1 MFRMVFLAFH
11 GTPRTEMAE
20 HAHESPSPMTVPLV
34 VLAVFAAI
42 SGLWLVLGPGF
53 ESVITYPY
61 SHDLGEHEAATGTEL
76 LMAILVSPLTYLS
89 LAVAAGGIW
98 FATRKYRAG
107 LPEAE
112 RAEPTTGFRSVLY
125 RRYYVTELIYE
136 PIGNYLAYGIAKISS
151 WFDRRGIDGA
161 VNGVASVADHAG
173 ARTRRWQDGRLT
185 TYMAS
190 IAIGAAILLVF
201 LREVVLRIRW

>member
-1 MFRMVFLAFH
+1 
-11 GTPRTEMAE
+11 
-20 HAHESPSPMTVPLV
+20 MTVPLLI
-34 VLAVFAAI
+34 LAVFAAV

-61 SHDLGEHEAATGTEL
+61 SHDLGEHEALAASSILREILTSWQTYFAL
-76 LMAILVSPLTYLS
+76 AI
-89 LAVAAGGIW
+89 AVAGILL
-98 FATRKYRAG
+98 ARRMYVAG

-112 RAEPTTGFRSVLY
+112 RAEPTTGFRAVLY
-125 RRYYVTELIYE
+125 RRYYVTEALYE
-136 PIGNYLAYGIAKISS
+136 PLGNYVAYGIAKLSS

-161 VNGVASVADHAG
+161 VNGIASTADHAG

-190 IAIGAAILLVF
+190 IAIGTVILLVF